1 MKGYIRI
8 FILVWM
14 LVFDVE
20 ENKYRFSGFLI
31 FLKKVLD
38 KLGYNGVKVNLKK
51 YDKVL
56 YDVGGKL

>member
-1 MKGYIRI
+1 MKGYICI

-20 ENKYRFSGFLI
+20 ESKYRFLI